1 VRGPS
6 CPVLAGL
13 ESSGTLG
20 LVASEDSRT
29 GTASRLIA
37 LLLPSFTP
45 AAILAWVAV
54 SMSGASWGI
63 VFLPLA
69 FGAIW
74 ASRPPVD
81 RYLASLETPPRV
93 WEGLVQFTPG
103 YFAFHSRR
111 AAISAMP
118 FWTVFVVL
126 AATVVLGWSALA
138 VGAFFDLAWG

>member
-1 VRGPS
+1 MT
-6 CPVLAGL
+6 
-13 ESSGTLG
+13 ESSR
-20 LVASEDSRT
+20 SI
-29 GTASRLIA
+29 TASGLLA

-54 SMSGASWGI
+54 SMSGTSWGL

-69 FGAIW
+69 FAAIW

-103 YFAFHSRR
+103 YFGFHSRR
-111 AAISAMP
+111 AAISAKP
-118 FWTVFVVL
+118 FWAVFVVL
-126 AATVVLGWSALA
+126 AATVVLGWCAL
-138 VGAFFDLAWG
+138 VSGFIFDLAQG